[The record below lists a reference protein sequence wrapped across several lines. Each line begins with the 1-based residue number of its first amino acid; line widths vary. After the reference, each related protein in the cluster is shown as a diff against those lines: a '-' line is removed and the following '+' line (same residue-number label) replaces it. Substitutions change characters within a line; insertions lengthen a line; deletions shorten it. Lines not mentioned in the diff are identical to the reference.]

1 MYNTT
6 IKLHTI
12 SIPHCAQT
20 KKQQKAFSFKYDEKI
35 QTKKQR
41 SSVLV
46 PLRIIQI
53 FSAVLLQF
61 IEISRLQIID
71 IQLESCTGA
80 TFCTRNRTGFFLNAR
95 ARTDPARNAPESE
108 PDPNAYTRTRTQPNR
123 HQSNNFKNV
132 NKFLNLHFI
141 QKKLHLISFIN
152 MKRNTNYLKLGKT
165 TSKSGSICCQR
176 HILITVKIKF
186 PKFCVITVV
195 TGSGP
200 GMQSYP
206 DPNRIFFPQPGP
218 KPIRR
223 ILPEPRLRF
232 RAGVGCPTGLQDST
246 FNQ

>member
-1 MYNTT
+1 M
-6 IKLHTI
+6 
-12 SIPHCAQT
+12 
-20 KKQQKAFSFKYDEKI
+20 KI
-35 QTKKQR
+35 
-41 SSVLV
+41 
-46 PLRIIQI
+46 
-53 FSAVLLQF
+53 
-61 IEISRLQIID
+61 
-71 IQLESCTGA
+71 ESCTGA

-152 MKRNTNYLKLGKT
+152 MKKNTNYLKLRKT
-165 TSKSGSICCQR
+165 TSKSGFICCQR
-176 HILITVKIKF
+176 HILIIVKIKF

-246 FNQ
+246 